1 MKLPGRVPLSPALLV
16 TVTFSVAAAC
26 EGVVAVIVVLFTTTV
41 LVAVDWPKLAVAPVA
56 KLVPVI
62 VRIVPPL
69 TGPVLGL
76 TAVTVAPGPG
86 VVGVVDVNDQIGPP
100 AMMFA
105 MVFPTIR
112 Q

>member
-1 MKLPGRVPLSPALLV
+1 MKLPGSVPLSPALLV

-26 EGVVAVIVVLFTTTV
+26 GGVVAVIVVPFTTTV

-62 VRIVPPL
+62 VTMVPPL
-69 TGPVLGL
+69 TGPEMGL

-86 VVGVVDVNDQIGPP
+86 VVGVVVVNDQIGPP